1 MRIRSDIARV
11 VVADEPRLKDRH
23 VGQQGHEGEPQAN
36 KRRLPQPLHVEFP
49 EGGVFR
55 HGRVNPNGA
64 YFLSCGFPVCCRER
78 YIMENEST
86 RINTNDE
93 NNKNHGLSAT
103 GRIRPSA
110 NADNTGSPLVVF
122 IRWVSA
128 YPFPSVACPPRR
140 VIRGLLLWLI

>member
-1 MRIRSDIARV
+1 MS
-11 VVADEPRLKDRH
+11 RH
-23 VGQQGHEGEPQAN
+23 VRVPHRPQG
-36 KRRLPQPLHVEFP
+36 
-49 EGGVFR
+49 
-55 HGRVNPNGA
+55 GRYSETAGRFCFGA
-64 YFLSCGFPVCCRER
+64 YH
-78 YIMENEST
+78 EST

-140 VIRGLLLWLI
+140 VIRGPLLRPIDRGDYP